1 MKTQEAGAQF
11 LLQPLPKH
19 DFAQPAL
26 GLGKPQGE
34 VKVSI
39 LRTVVQMSELA
50 GYLLSPTPDLAK
62 RIVTLFSELVF

>member
-1 MKTQEAGAQF
+1 MHRF
-11 LLQPLPKH
+11 LLQPFPKH

-39 LRTVVQMSELA
+39 LRTIVS
-50 GYLLSPTPDLAK
+50 YLLSSTPHLAK